1 MVSESAVSFKQIINA
16 GSYTLTPADIRTY
29 LNLNLK
35 MKIVI
40 KKKIKYFYV

>member
-1 MVSESAVSFKQIINA
+1 MVFESVVFFKQIINV
-16 GSYTLTPADIRTY
+16 GSYIFILIDIRIY

-40 KKKIKYFYV
+40 KKKN